1 MALKLKGST
10 SGFTAIDAPAVA
22 GDNTLVLPGG
32 NGTSGQYLQTN
43 GSGTLSWATVSSLSN
58 AEDGAGTDFEFNSG
72 YGSNAT
78 AYGVRA
84 WINFNG
90 NAATIGTGNASA
102 NMDAV
107 TDNGTGDYTL
117 NFTNNMPD
125 ANYAVTGACSG
136 DTPSSSHQYTGHI
149 GVVHNGFATGSC
161 RIVVSRNQTGG
172 EADIAWNS
180 DKICVAFIR

>member
-22 GDNTLVLPGG
+22 GDNTLVLPDG

-43 GSGTLSWATVSSLSN
+43 GSGTLSWATISSLSN

-84 WINFNG
+84 WINFDG
-90 NAATIGTGNASA
+90 NAGTIGTGNASA

-107 TDNGTGDYTL
+107 TDNGDGDYTL
-117 NFTNNMPD
+117 NFTNDMPD

-136 DTPSSSHQYTGHI
+136 DTPSNLHQYSGHI
-149 GVVHNGFATGSC
+149 GVVHNGFAVGSC
-161 RIVVSRNQTGG
+161 RIVVTRNQTGG